1 MKAFRVLPLR
11 FLMVERKDEHVSFG
25 YHAVQQALRKKRIKL
40 RKDALWRHVMD
51 SPTRLA
57 SSRISARID
66 VGVCRVRDCLRCRGC
81 RQRSIHHGCSR
92 CRSWLFCAVH
102 NRSRSESSLH
112 RCNSS
117 WASTLSAFRSSS
129 STGLVVLFERV
140 AQELP
145 RLLCPG
151 VVLSNPA
158 ERVQSCEHFS
168 RRLF

>member
-57 SSRISARID
+57 SSRISARIN
-66 VGVCRVRDCLRCRGC
+66 VGICRVRDLLRCRRC
-81 RQRSIHHGCSR
+81 RQGSIHHGRSR

-102 NRSRSESSLH
+102 NRSRSGSSLH
-112 RCNSS
+112 RCDRSR
-117 WASTLSAFRSSS
+117 ATTLPAFRSSS
-129 STGLVVLFERV
+129 STGLVVLLQRV
-140 AQELP
+140 VQELP
-145 RLLCPG
+145 RLLCAG
-151 VVLSNPA
+151 VILPNPA
-158 ERVQSCEHFS
+158 K
-168 RRLF
+168 